1 MSFKE
6 VSTQVSFPDEEK
18 KILEFWKKEQVFEKS
33 VEMRSEDKLYSFYD
47 GPPFA
52 TGLPHYGH
60 LLAGIIKDIIPRY
73 WTMKGYR
80 VERRFGWD
88 CHGLPVEY
96 EIDKKL
102 DIKGRKGVEEFG
114 IANYNDE
121 CKSIV
126 QRYTAE
132 WRQTVERIGRWV
144 DFDNDYKTMNPDFME
159 SVWWV
164 FKQLWE
170 KDLVYRGYK
179 VLPYSTAV
187 ATPLSNFE
195 ASSNY
200 KDLQDPSITVV
211 FKAIGEENTS
221 FLAWTTTPWTLP
233 SNLALC
239 VGPEIEYVK
248 IKTDKHD
255 DFLIMAKE
263 RLKAYFPKNKGFEII
278 ETYEGK
284 DLEGKEYEPL
294 FPYFAEKREEGA
306 FKVLVG
312 DHVTI
317 EDGTG
322 IVHTAPAFGEE
333 DFNICQK
340 YDIPLVMPIDDDGQ
354 FVEPVSDFLGEHV
367 KAADKN
373 IIKHLKDQKLLY
385 KQDTIQHRVPV
396 CWRSDTPLIYR
407 VISTWFVKVEE
418 IKERII
424 ANNKKTN
431 WIPEHLRDGRFGNWL
446 EGARDWAIS
455 RNRFWGNPIPLWM
468 NEETGE
474 TLCVGSIAELEKLT
488 GKKIDDIHRQYIDD
502 LEIPSPTGKKP
513 LKRVPEVLDCWFE
526 SGSMPYAQAHYPFEN
541 KEKFEKSFPADFI
554 AEGLDQTRGW
564 FYTLSILGT
573 ALFDSIPFKN
583 VIVNGILLAEDG
595 NKMSKRLKN
604 YPDPNYVLDE
614 YGADAL
620 RLYMIQ
626 SPAVRAE
633 DLRFSEAGVKEIV
646 RRVILKTWN
655 AYSFF
660 CNYAVIDKWQ
670 PSDKK
675 VETTNLLDKWIISR
689 MQSLLKRIEEEM
701 AAYRLYN
708 VVPAILDFV
717 EDLTNTYIRFN
728 RKRFWEQGQSDDK
741 EAAYQTLYDVL
752 LNLSKVM
759 APFTPFQAEI
769 IYQNLSQH
777 NTDNK
782 ESVHLEDFPTA
793 QNESILSSLE
803 TSVGIMQ
810 QVLVMV
816 RNLREK
822 AKVKVKIPLKRMTI
836 IHRTAEFLENVKE
849 LEGYMKEELN
859 IRDIDYSQEEEKYVE
874 LQAKANGR
882 VLGKKLGKKFGVI
895 NKKIQQLSTEE
906 LFKLESGKEI
916 EIEGEKITSEGVNV
930 HRTPQPGHD
939 HVASNIHIT
948 VEIDATVDEDQML
961 EGLAREIVNRVQ
973 KLRKTADLKLDD
985 NIHIE
990 YSAEKD
996 LQKAIDSHPD
1006 YIQEQTLATSLKQS
1020 DKPQGDTSEE
1030 YTIDKQKLVLAIKVA

>member
-1 MSFKE
+1 MAFKE
-6 VSTQVSFPDEEK
+6 VSNQVSFPDEEK
-18 KILEFWKKEQVFEKS
+18 KILEFWQKEKIFEKS
-33 VEMRSEDKLYSFYD
+33 VEQRSEDNLYSFYD

-73 WTMKGYR
+73 WTMKGFR

-96 EIDKKL
+96 EIDKSL
-102 DIKGRKGVEEFG
+102 NIHGRKGVEEFG

-121 CKSIV
+121 CKGIV
-126 QRYTAE
+126 QRYTKE

-144 DFDNDYKTMNPDFME
+144 DFDDDYKTMDADFME

-164 FKQLWE
+164 FKQLWD
-170 KDLVYRGYK
+170 KDLIYLGYK

-200 KDLQDPSITVV
+200 KDVQDPSVTVL

-239 VGPEIEYVK
+239 VGAEIEYVK
-248 IKTDKHD
+248 IRSDKHD
-255 DFLIMAKE
+255 DFLILSKG
-263 RLKAYFPKNKGFEII
+263 RLATYFPKNKGYEIV
-278 ETYEGK
+278 ETYLGK
-284 DLEGKEYEPL
+284 DLENKEYEPL
-294 FPYFAEKREEGA
+294 FSYFTDKRKEGA

-312 DHVTI
+312 DHVTDD
-317 EDGTG
+317 DGTG

-333 DFNICQK
+333 DFNVCKK
-340 YDIPLVMPIDDDGQ
+340 YDIPVVMPIDDDGQ
-354 FVEPVSDFLGEHV
+354 FIEPVTEFLGLHV
-367 KAADKN
+367 KDADKK
-373 IIKHLKDQKLLY
+373 IIAHLKEHKLLF
-385 KQDTIQHRVPV
+385 KQQTIQHNVPF

-407 VISTWFVKVEE
+407 AVSTWFVNVEK
-418 IKERII
+418 IKERLI

-431 WIPEHLRDGRFGNWL
+431 WVPGNLRDGRFGNWL
-446 EGARDWAIS
+446 ENARDWAIS
-455 RNRFWGNPIPLWM
+455 RNRFWGNPIPLWK

-474 TLCVGSIAELEKLT
+474 ILCIGSISELEKLT
-488 GKKIDDIHRQYIDD
+488 GKKIDDIHRQHIDD

-541 KEKFEKSFPADFI
+541 KEKFESSFPADFI

-573 ALFDSIPFKN
+573 ALFDKIPFKN

-604 YPDPNYVLDE
+604 YPDPNEVLDK

-620 RLYMIQ
+620 RLYLIQ

-660 CNYAVIDKWQ
+660 SNYAAIDKWS
-670 PSDKK
+670 PKK
-675 VETTNLLDKWIISR
+675 EQVETNDILDSWIISR

-701 AAYRLYN
+701 LKYRLYN
-708 VVPAILDFV
+708 VVPAILDFI

-728 RKRFWEQGQSDDK
+728 RKRFWEQGKSDDK
-741 EAAYQTLYDVL
+741 EAAYQTLYTILVQ
-752 LNLSKVM
+752 LSKVM
-759 APFTPFQAEI
+759 APFTPFQAEM
-769 IYQNLSQH
+769 IYQNLVANSQ
-777 NTDNK
+777 NC
-782 ESVHLEDFPTA
+782 ESVHLEKFPTA
-793 QNESILSSLE
+793 NSSAISKNLE
-803 TSVGIMQ
+803 QSVTTMQ
-810 QVLVMV
+810 EVLVMG

-822 AKVKVKIPLKRMTI
+822 AKVKVKIPLKSMTI
-836 IHRTAEFLENVKE
+836 IHPTAEFLENVKQ
-849 LEGYMKEELN
+849 LEHYIKEELN
-859 IRDIDYSQEEEKYVE
+859 IRKIEYSQNEEKYVE
-874 LQAKANGR
+874 LQARANGKI
-882 VLGKKLGKKFGVI
+882 LGPKLGKKFGPI
-895 NKKIQQLSTEE
+895 NKKIQQLSTNE
-906 LFKLESGKEI
+906 LFQLESGKSI
-916 EIEGEKITSEGVNV
+916 EIDGETITSKEVNV
-930 HRTPQPGHD
+930 NRKPQPGHD
-939 HVASNIHIT
+939 HVASNVHIT
-948 VEIDATVDEDQML
+948 VEIDVTVDEDQML

-973 KLRKTADLKLDD
+973 KLRKTAGLKLDD
-985 NIHIE
+985 NINIE
-990 YSAEKD
+990 YSAEKN
-996 LQKAIDSHPD
+996 LQKAITNHTK
-1006 YIQEQTLATSLKQS
+1006 YIKEQTLTKSINKKEKPEGQAT
-1020 DKPQGDTSEE
+1020 EE
-1030 YTIDKQKLVLAIKVA
+1030 YTIDKEKLIIGIKVG